1 MTQHGWGA
9 QISATPLHKPSLRG
23 LGYAYGEDFVTE
35 PRSPAG
41 QVERFPALV
50 AELMGLR
57 VDVIVAAGPALAALK

>member
-1 MTQHGWGA
+1 
-9 QISATPLHKPSLRG
+9 LRG